1 MENLI
6 KELFINYNLIKES
19 SNHFYYK
26 SKTGSSKITKIPKL
40 LNQEL
45 CILTGF
51 IIGDG
56 NIKKDKKWISIEI
69 SDQTLIKKLS
79 QIFHLSLNIKPQIYK
94 RIDKR
99 PNRKIRYLLQVD
111 NSCIYKLFTSI
122 LDIPI
127 GKKVILYLCLKLLKK
142 VIF

>member
-56 NIKKDKKWISIEI
+56 NIKKDKK
-69 SDQTLIKKLS
+69 
-79 QIFHLSLNIKPQIYK
+79 
-94 RIDKR
+94 
-99 PNRKIRYLLQVD
+99 
-111 NSCIYKLFTSI
+111 
-122 LDIPI
+122 
-127 GKKVILYLCLKLLKK
+127 
-142 VIF
+142 